1 MHPALPALS
10 LVCLTSLATAVQA
23 QDSRITQVTVYPG
36 SATVQRTLQV
46 PAGAR
51 QAVLACLPA
60 GLDAQT
66 LQVSAPAGMTVGEL
80 SVRQQPRALIP
91 GCA

>member
-46 PAGAR
+46 PPVHAR
-51 QAVLACLPA
+51 PCWPACPPGWMHRPCRSVHPPA
-60 GLDAQT
+60 
-66 LQVSAPAGMTVGEL
+66 
-80 SVRQQPRALIP
+80 
-91 GCA
+91 

>member
-23 QDSRITQVTVYPG
+23 QDSRITLVTVYPG

-46 PAGAR
+46 PPGAR
-51 QAVLACLPA
+51 QAVRRL
-60 GLDAQT
+60 GM
-66 LQVSAPAGMTVGEL
+66 VSALQAPTASMAARWSAPVNGWAKAWPRL
-80 SVRQQPRALIP
+80 SRKW
-91 GCA
+91 